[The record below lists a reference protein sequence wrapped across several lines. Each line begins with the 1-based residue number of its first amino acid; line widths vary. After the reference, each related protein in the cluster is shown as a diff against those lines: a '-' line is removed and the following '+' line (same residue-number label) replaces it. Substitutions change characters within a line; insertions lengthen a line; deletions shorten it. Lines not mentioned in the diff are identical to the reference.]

1 MVPPSVP
8 EVGEVVQTEDENIL
22 TRPGLHIME
31 LAILEKLKYLEQNE
45 IEMFWFS
52 SHAHLFSHED
62 ASPAADPAN
71 TRADFL
77 ASTSPQIFPAPT
89 ENIYLNFFNIKMQ
102 KIDRYLLFIGLK
114 TFFSNV
120 E

>member
-1 MVPPSVP
+1 
-8 EVGEVVQTEDENIL
+8 
-22 TRPGLHIME
+22 ME

-89 ENIYLNFFNIKMQ
+89 ENINLNFVKLRQ
-102 KIDRYLLFIGLK
+102 GSGKDRQGMAVKVKGLK
-114 TFFSNV
+114 A
-120 E
+120 

>member
-1 MVPPSVP
+1 
-8 EVGEVVQTEDENIL
+8 
-22 TRPGLHIME
+22 ME
-31 LAILEKLKYLEQNE
+31 LAILEKLQYLEQNE

-89 ENIYLNFFNIKMQ
+89 ENIYLNFQDENIRLENCK
-102 KIDRYLLFIGLK
+102 KLTDIYL
-114 TFFSNV
+114 
-120 E
+120 

>member
-1 MVPPSVP
+1 
-8 EVGEVVQTEDENIL
+8 
-22 TRPGLHIME
+22 ME
-31 LAILEKLKYLEQNE
+31 LAILEKLQYLEQNE
-45 IEMFWFS
+45 IEIFWFS

-89 ENIYLNFFNIKMQ
+89 ENIYLNFQDENIRLENCK
-102 KIDRYLLFIGLK
+102 KLTDIYL
-114 TFFSNV
+114 
-120 E
+120 

>member
-1 MVPPSVP
+1 
-8 EVGEVVQTEDENIL
+8 
-22 TRPGLHIME
+22 ME
-31 LAILEKLKYLEQNE
+31 LAILEKLQYLEQNE

-62 ASPAADPAN
+62 ASPAVDPAN

-89 ENIYLNFFNIKMQ
+89 ENIYLNFQDENIRLENCK
-102 KIDRYLLFIGLK
+102 KLTDIYL
-114 TFFSNV
+114 
-120 E
+120 

>member
-8 EVGEVVQTEDENIL
+8 EVGEVVQTQDENIF

-31 LAILEKLKYLEQNE
+31 LAILEKLEYLEQNE

-89 ENIYLNFFNIKMQ
+89 ENIY
-102 KIDRYLLFIGLK
+102 
-114 TFFSNV
+114 
-120 E
+120 

>member
-1 MVPPSVP
+1 
-8 EVGEVVQTEDENIL
+8 
-22 TRPGLHIME
+22 ME
-31 LAILEKLKYLEQNE
+31 LAILEKLEYLEQNE

-89 ENIYLNFFNIKMQ
+89 ENINLNFQYK
-102 KIDRYLLFIGLK
+102 
-114 TFFSNV
+114 NV
-120 E
+120 MRKNAKN

>member
-1 MVPPSVP
+1 
-8 EVGEVVQTEDENIL
+8 
-22 TRPGLHIME
+22 ME
-31 LAILEKLKYLEQNE
+31 LAILEKLQYLEQNK

-89 ENIYLNFFNIKMQ
+89 ENIYLNFQDENIRLENCK
-102 KIDRYLLFIGLK
+102 KLTDIYL
-114 TFFSNV
+114 
-120 E
+120 